1 MSSTT
6 EHDPDLVAPHPGGA
20 YKIEGRE
27 FPWWLAG
34 LLAIIAAMVAA
45 ILFSEEYQQAFKR
58 IFPVPL
64 KLVEGI
70 AMTFYLTLGSF
81 IVATFMGLFIG
92 LARVSKKT
100 AASNLAALYIEFIR
114 GIPMLVFLFTVALV
128 LVPDFADLID
138 QPSRAIPMA
147 VRGGL
152 ALSLFYAAF
161 IAEVFRAGIQ
171 SVPNDQAQAG
181 TALGLTDRQVM
192 RKIVLPQAVRNMLPA
207 LGNDL
212 ISLMK
217 DTSLISV
224 LAVRELTQMARL
236 YSGSSFRFRES
247 FFVLMVIYVVLTLG
261 LSLMLRWYER
271 KVAIPGY

>member
-27 FPWWLAG
+27 FPWWLVG
-34 LLAIIAAMVAA
+34 LLAIIAAMIAA

-100 AASNLAALYIEFIR
+100 VASN
-114 GIPMLVFLFTVALV
+114 
-128 LVPDFADLID
+128 
-138 QPSRAIPMA
+138 
-147 VRGGL
+147 
-152 ALSLFYAAF
+152 
-161 IAEVFRAGIQ
+161 
-171 SVPNDQAQAG
+171 
-181 TALGLTDRQVM
+181 
-192 RKIVLPQAVRNMLPA
+192 
-207 LGNDL
+207 
-212 ISLMK
+212 
-217 DTSLISV
+217 
-224 LAVRELTQMARL
+224 
-236 YSGSSFRFRES
+236 
-247 FFVLMVIYVVLTLG
+247 
-261 LSLMLRWYER
+261 
-271 KVAIPGY
+271 